1 KTALDGCSATCQLE
15 KDFTCPVPGQ
25 PCTRVEYCGD
35 GIKQANEQC
44 DDGDF
49 LRNDSQI
56 WNDGCSGICMIEAY
70 YDCPTD
76 GLACMSTIACGNSV
90 LEPGEECDDGN
101 LEPND
106 GCNDL
111 CVQNLDYRCLQP
123 GQPCIRLHRCG
134 DNRITGTETC
144 DDGNNRDDDGCSS
157 TCQLEQGY
165 VCTAPPNSICTLPEY
180 CGDGI
185 KQEDEECDDGD
196 VVRNDSVVW
205 NDGCSGLCKLEPFY
219 NCPTEGEP
227 CVSTI
232 ACGNG
237 QLEPGEECD
246 DGNNA
251 NPNDGC
257 DNDCRQHPD
266 FLCTTI
272 GQPCVMLNVCGD
284 GVITGAES

>member
-1 KTALDGCSATCQLE
+1 NSIKDPGETCDDGNLDPDDGCSDECQQDSAYICIPGEPCVKLVDCGDGKVSGMEQCDDGNKTALDGCSATCQLE

-111 CVQNLDYRCLQP
+111 CVQN
-123 GQPCIRLHRCG
+123 
-134 DNRITGTETC
+134 
-144 DDGNNRDDDGCSS
+144 
-157 TCQLEQGY
+157 
-165 VCTAPPNSICTLPEY
+165 
-180 CGDGI
+180 
-185 KQEDEECDDGD
+185 
-196 VVRNDSVVW
+196 
-205 NDGCSGLCKLEPFY
+205 
-219 NCPTEGEP
+219 
-227 CVSTI
+227 
-232 ACGNG
+232 
-237 QLEPGEECD
+237 
-246 DGNNA
+246 
-251 NPNDGC
+251 
-257 DNDCRQHPD
+257 
-266 FLCTTI
+266 
-272 GQPCVMLNVCGD
+272 
-284 GVITGAES
+284 